1 MWITELC
8 KPFLIS
14 NLMNIKQDQLNYYCY
29 TGMLPTC
36 RPVLPAALLLVK
48 TRQQQSPSMNAF
60 TDNDSGF
67 FLILFIFQTT
77 NTSNG
82 QQRKTRYSFWP
93 FRAPHTNRPCKL
105 KAFTLSLSLHSMM
118 MTSLL
123 AVSREKKEN
132 SSAACERERERRE
145 IKKSRGVS
153 GVSERAMNHVDVP
166 GWASPAGRQQRPL
179 SWTTAEGPGARC
191 FFPNLGPGGATPG
204 VVGESQVVAYY
215 RLLHQRHWHPCRVGP
230 AVVIFRSHGIWS
242 VTYWNEWKCRSE
254 FFTLWQ
260 EINGPFPSFFK
271 WFRLAWTVRSN
282 HQSYSFCTVILQYM
296 WIQ

>member
-29 TGMLPTC
+29 TGRQVGTC

-67 FLILFIFQTT
+67 FLFYLFFKRPIHLMDNSGRRVTASDPSGPRTRIGPVNWRPSPWALVSTLWWWHHFWPCRGKKRKTH
-77 NTSNG
+77 
-82 QQRKTRYSFWP
+82 QQRARGKGSGERLR
-93 FRAPHTNRPCKL
+93 RAEAWAGCRKGPWI
-105 KAFTLSLSLHSMM
+105 TL
-118 MTSLL
+118 T
-123 AVSREKKEN
+123 
-132 SSAACERERERRE
+132 
-145 IKKSRGVS
+145 
-153 GVSERAMNHVDVP
+153 
-166 GWASPAGRQQRPL
+166 SPAGRQQRPL